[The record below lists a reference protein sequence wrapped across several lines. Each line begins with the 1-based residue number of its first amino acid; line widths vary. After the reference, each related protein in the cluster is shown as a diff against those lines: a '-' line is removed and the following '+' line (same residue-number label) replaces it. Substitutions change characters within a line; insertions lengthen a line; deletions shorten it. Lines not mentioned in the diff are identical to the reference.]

1 MPARPDRESVGLR
14 AFCVTGGVTVWRSI
28 DESRGA
34 STRILVVSAGI
45 LRRGSGTSRAF
56 RAGCSLG
63 NATTAEEGRTM
74 TNKTWFTLAAG
85 YALLAAGPAL
95 AEGHTHEHGSAKAQT
110 RNIEV
115 AVTSEGFVP
124 AEIHVKKGE
133 KVNLVVT
140 RKTERTCATAIVI
153 KDLGVKHELP
163 LDKAVTVAV
172 RADRK
177 GKLRYACPMDM
188 IAGDIVVD

>member
-1 MPARPDRESVGLR
+1 MADKIWL
-14 AFCVTGGVTVWRSI
+14 
-28 DESRGA
+28 
-34 STRILVVSAGI
+34 
-45 LRRGSGTSRAF
+45 
-56 RAGCSLG
+56 
-63 NATTAEEGRTM
+63 TTA
-74 TNKTWFTLAAG
+74 AA

-95 AEGHTHEHGSAKAQT
+95 AEGHAHQPEIAKAQA
-110 RNIEV
+110 RSIEV

-124 AEIHVKKGE
+124 AEIHLKKGE

-153 KDLGVKHELP
+153 KDLGLKRELP
-163 LDKAVTVAV
+163 LDRAVTVAV
-172 RADRK
+172 KADRK